1 VKRSKTIMW
10 VPVLAAAAIAI
21 WWVGFHGP
29 ASYLP
34 GAQQATA
41 ESSRAGRLRRASPGE
56 TSSRRAEPDAPRDAN
71 APAGPNE
78 PGGSE
83 PNQPA
88 DAGQAAEEPGTEPN
102 APGAKPSEAEP
113 VGDPN
118 DPLEAINLKDVEMK
132 NIIEK
137 IAQWT
142 GKTVIP
148 HDEAMKQKITI
159 YAPGK
164 LPRSKA
170 LVKIYNALRMKDFV
184 VEEVDD
190 TIFIRPIAKVRLGTV
205 PTVGADQPLAAF
217 ENRDQVVQKFFKLS
231 NYSPSYMVG
240 LIQPLVGEY
249 GFVSADESTRSLLVI
264 DTVSNLMR
272 IELIIQQFDVPEA
285 EQTVTRIF
293 DVQFGDPAEI
303 VQLLRILLGV
313 TEMRST
319 SSSRSSRDRDRYGP
333 GGNSGRPPAGGPGGQ
348 SRQPDAKAGA
358 AASYVIGRAQGP
370 LILIPDTRR
379 RWIIAR
385 ASPDDIKQIEEWIK
399 KLDTAEPMESEYEVI
414 PLTYAD
420 AREVQQSVENT
431 LRNMPGMELMPSVTI
446 ESAQGQVLVFG
457 RRDLREMV
465 KKLVAEMD
473 MPVGNFE
480 TKDFELKHA
489 DAEQIKTN
497 IENLFGEG
505 MDSYNRYGYYPRYGY
520 GRRDPSQAVK
530 VIAFSTMNKVTVV
543 ASPENMKKIAEQIT
557 LWDVALDVEAVR
569 PRIITLQNSDP
580 VQMADLLTRL
590 FSEEQDTSRS
600 FMRMIFFGDMGGQR
614 QKIVGPLYGQLTFE
628 DVPGTKKIIVIS
640 KIPQAYDV
648 IEQLIYDLDR
658 QEMAELPQVIQL
670 KYADPEDLS
679 ERLNAMF
686 NEAGTVAPIRR
697 TARGLGDYSMNPST
711 QTQSNSSSRND
722 NDSGSSGNAGEYTP
736 PWSRAGG
743 RRSVDEEPISNVI
756 GRVRFIPDPRS
767 KAILMLAPP
776 EFHSSIEATIRELD
790 VPGMQVMIKATVVEV
805 DHRALT
811 SLGIQLA
818 TDPEAFGTLQE
829 NAVTALGA
837 LTSLATH
844 GSAAPASTPLGAEG
858 SGTIAGGTTNVFALL
873 DFLIKHV
880 NAKILNEQTLWTE
893 DNEEASFFKGQT
905 VAFQMGTSVSE
916 TGGRV
921 TSDFEFEDVGMTLAV
936 RPSITPE
943 RNVDMIVSVILSQL
957 TGAFVNGQPVRTR
970 MQTKTNMIVSDGDT
984 LMLGGIL
991 FQENSKTKRKIP
1003 LLGDLPLVGGLFQ
1016 HNDMAL
1022 VNNEMIVFITPS
1034 VISETIELSEKAKKQ
1049 IEEANQ
1055 RLQEMRDEFG
1065 AAAEELRQE
1074 MDGD

>member
-1 VKRSKTIMW
+1 VKRSKI
-10 VPVLAAAAIAI
+10 VLWIGGLAVAAIAV
-21 WWVGFHGP
+21 WWAGLRDP

-34 GAQQATA
+34 LAEQKAAA
-41 ESSRAGRLRRASPGE
+41 ESSRVRGG
-56 TSSRRAEPDAPRDAN
+56 
-71 APAGPNE
+71 PAGPNE
-78 PGGSE
+78 SGVSE
-83 PNQPA
+83 PDQPAEDGPSDANEGTPEPNTVDSNQPS
-88 DAGQAAEEPGTEPN
+88 EP
-102 APGAKPSEAEP
+102 EP

-118 DPLEAINLKDVEMK
+118 DPLEAINLKNVEMK
-132 NIIEK
+132 NIVEK

-148 HDEAMKQKITI
+148 HDDALKQKITI
-159 YAPGK
+159 YAPAK

-170 LVKIYNALRMKDFV
+170 LARIYSALRLKDFII
-184 VEEVDD
+184 EEVDD
-190 TIFIRPIAKVRLGTV
+190 TIFIKPIAKVRLGTV

-231 NYSPSYMVG
+231 NYSPGYMVG

-272 IELIIQQFDVPEA
+272 IEQIIQQFDVPEA
-285 EQTVTRIF
+285 EQAVTRIF
-293 DVQFGDPAEI
+293 EIQYGDPAEI

-313 TEMRST
+313 TETRG
-319 SSSRSSRDRDRYGP
+319 SSSGRSSRDRDRYGP
-333 GGNSGRPPAGGPGGQ
+333 YGSPARPPEGRPGGQ
-348 SRQPDAKAGA
+348 PRPTDAKAGT

-370 LILIPDTRR
+370 LILIPDVRR

-385 ASPDDIKQIEEWIK
+385 ASPEDIQQIEEWIK
-399 KLDTAEPMESEYEVI
+399 KLDTAEPIESEYEVI

-420 AREVQQSVENT
+420 AREVEQSIEDT
-431 LRNMPGMELMPSVTI
+431 LRTMPGMELMPSVTI
-446 ESAQGQVLVFG
+446 ESAQGQILVFG
-457 RRDLREMV
+457 RSDLREMV
-465 KKLVAEMD
+465 RKLVAEMD

-480 TKDFELKHA
+480 TRDFELQHA

-505 MDSYNRYGYYPRYGY
+505 MDSYSRYGYYYPRYRY
-520 GRRDPSQAVK
+520 GRGDPSQMVK

-543 ASPENMKKIAEQIT
+543 ASPENMKKIAEQIK
-557 LWDVALDVEAVR
+557 LWDVPLDVEAVR

-580 VQMADLLTRL
+580 VQMSDLLTRL

-600 FMRMIFFGDMGGQR
+600 FIRMIFFGDMGGQR

-640 KIPQAYDV
+640 KIPEAYDV

-658 QEMAELPQVIQL
+658 EEMAELPKVVQL
-670 KYADPEDLS
+670 QYADPEDLA

-697 TARGLGDYSMNPST
+697 TARGLGDYSMDRSDETPSG
-711 QTQSNSSSRND
+711 SASRND
-722 NDSGSSGNAGEYTP
+722 GGGGSGANAGEYTP

-743 RRSVDEEPISNVI
+743 RRGVDEEPISNVI

-776 EFHSSIEATIRELD
+776 EFHSSLEETIRELD

-811 SLGIQLA
+811 SLGVQLA
-818 TDPEAFGTLQE
+818 TDPEAFGTLEE
-829 NAVTALGA
+829 NAILALSA

-844 GSAAPASTPLGAEG
+844 GSAAPADTPLGAEG
-858 SGTIAGGTTNVFALL
+858 SGTIVGGATNVYFLL
-873 DFLIKHV
+873 DFLIKHT

-905 VAFQMGTSVSE
+905 VAFQMGTSISE

-943 RNVDMIVSVILSQL
+943 RNVDMIVNVLLSQL
-957 TGAFVNGQPVRTR
+957 TGAFVNGQPVRTA
-970 MQTKTNMIVSDGDT
+970 METKTNMIVHDGDT

-991 FQENSKTKRKIP
+991 FQENSKIKRKLP

-1016 HNDMAL
+1016 HNDVAL
-1022 VNNEMIVFITPS
+1022 TNNEMIVFITPS
-1034 VISETIELSEKAKKQ
+1034 VISETIELSEKAKQQ

-1055 RLQEMRDEFG
+1055 RLREIREEFG
-1065 AAAEELRQE
+1065 AAAEKLREELE
-1074 MDGD
+1074 GD